1 MFCLVFQK
9 LSLDADILAFFCLGN
24 YFGYFFQKIWPFFPN
39 RLVTLLEA
47 CLSKLARFKLAAF
60 TDSRSEKNI
69 RIDILKTS
77 CDQHLVR
84 GALS

>member
-1 MFCLVFQK
+1 
-9 LSLDADILAFFCLGN
+9 LDADILAFFCLGN
-24 YFGYFFQKIWPFFPN
+24 YFGYFIENWATFSN

-47 CLSKLARFKLAAF
+47 WLSKLARFKLDRF

-69 RIDILKTS
+69 RIDIQKTS